1 MIMSTTA
8 NADADTNDPVEPLLE
23 SAREHQ
29 PFGEPDS
36 FGFET
41 RLRAALGEM
50 PPSLSEYLARFSWG
64 VSAVSLPL
72 LVLAAVFLA
81 WQQSFLL
88 PDGFGGVVDQWSSWL
103 PLPW

>member
-1 MIMSTTA
+1 MNTNA
-8 NADADTNDPVEPLLE
+8 NTNSGSGDPVEPLLE
-23 SAREHQ
+23 SARGYR

-41 RLRAALGEM
+41 RLRAALGDV
-50 PPSLSEYLARFSWG
+50 PPSLSECLSRLSWG

-88 PDGFGGVVDQWSSWL
+88 PDGVGGVVSQWSNWL
-103 PLPW
+103 PVPW